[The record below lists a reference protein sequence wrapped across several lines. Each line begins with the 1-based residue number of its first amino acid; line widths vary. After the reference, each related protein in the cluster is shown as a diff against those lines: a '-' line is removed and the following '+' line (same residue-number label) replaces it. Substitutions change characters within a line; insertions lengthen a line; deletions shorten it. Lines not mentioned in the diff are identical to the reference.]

1 VRVRTERNDPLAVRR
16 RARELVSPV
25 EIESALDRLGDEIT
39 AALRAACPVVLA
51 VMHGGVFA
59 ATALA
64 RRLDFPCEFDYVHL
78 SRYHDTLEGGRI
90 VWHVRPRAALRNRHV
105 LIVDDILDRG
115 QTLTALQ
122 AELNALGVA
131 SLRAAVLVAK
141 ALTVPC
147 ARPAVDFVGVH
158 VPDNY
163 VFGCGMDYEGYWRG
177 LPGIY
182 TTDPP

>member
-1 VRVRTERNDPLAVRR
+1 MPARPERNEPLAVRR

-25 EIESALDRLGDEIT
+25 EIEAALDRLGAEIT
-39 AALRAACPVVLA
+39 AALRTACPVLLA

-90 VWHVRPRAALRNRHV
+90 VWHVRPKAALHGRHV
-105 LIVDDILDRG
+105 LVIDDILDRG
-115 QTLTALQ
+115 KTLMALQTALD
-122 AELNALGVA
+122 ALGVA
-131 SLRAAVLVAK
+131 SLRTAVLVAK
-141 ALTVPC
+141 DLTVPC

-158 VPDNY
+158 VPDDY

-182 TTDPP
+182 TTDSA